1 VKWPPRE
8 IWEAIFVSASV
19 AAPTPPG
26 SAKMVGMQPELLAAN
41 TFGSFY
47 AGSGRIAAFRR
58 DPGVPGTDPE
68 DWIASDTERTG
79 QAPLGLTR
87 LADGALLRDRF
98 AADPAGWFGSEH
110 VRRHGSRSGLLVK
123 LLDAGQRL
131 PLHLHP
137 TRDFAREHLTGPYG
151 KTEAW
156 IVLDAEPDATVHLGF
171 SRDVTADEL
180 AGWVRAQD
188 VEALL
193 GACNLVPVQT
203 GDVLLCPAG
212 VPHAIGAGILVVEL
226 QEPTDFSLMLEW
238 SGFQI
243 PSDAVFL
250 GLDQETAMSAVRR
263 STVAPAALAGERL
276 ADRPGV
282 TSLMPAEADAFF
294 RAEQIVPGPNG
305 EPLDPGFCV
314 LVVCDGVGTLGD
326 IPVAAGQTWAV
337 PHAAGRLTLTGDVV
351 ALRCRPV

>member
-1 VKWPPRE
+1 
-8 IWEAIFVSASV
+8 
-19 AAPTPPG
+19 
-26 SAKMVGMQPELLAAN
+26 MVGMQPELLAAN
-41 TFGSFY
+41 TFESFY

-58 DPGVPGTDPE
+58 DPEVPGANPE

-87 LADGALLRDRF
+87 LPGGALLRDSF
-98 AADPAGWFGSEH
+98 AADPAGWFGPEH
-110 VRRHGSRSGLLVK
+110 VQRHGSRSGLLVK

-137 TRDFAREHLTGPYG
+137 ARDFAREHFASPYG

-156 IVLDAEPDATVHLGF
+156 IVLDAEPGATVHLGF

-180 AGWVRAQD
+180 AGWVRTQD

-193 GACNLVPVQT
+193 GTCNVVPVQT

-212 VPHAIGAGILVVEL
+212 VPHAIGAGMLVVEL

-238 SGFQI
+238 SGFAI
-243 PSDAVFL
+243 PEDAVFL
-250 GLDQETAMSAVRR
+250 VLDPQTATSAVRR
-263 STVAPAALAGERL
+263 AAVAPAGLAGERL
-276 ADRPGV
+276 ADRPGI

-294 RAEQIVPGPNG
+294 RAEQVVPGPNG
-305 EPLDPGFCV
+305 EVLDPGFGV
-314 LVVCDGVGTLGD
+314 LVVCEGTGTLGD
-326 IPVAAGQTWAV
+326 IAVRAGQTWVV
-337 PHAAGRLTLTGDVV
+337 PYACGPLTLTGIVV
-351 ALRCRPV
+351 ALRCRPA